1 MNLSALFIE
10 IFVIIVLVFINGI
23 FAMSEIAL
31 ISARKFRLRELT
43 DRGKRGA
50 RYALLLCKDPTRFL
64 STVQIGIS
72 LMGILSGVYGGA
84 IVAKYLERLLETIP
98 MLAPHARTLSLSI
111 VVLVITFL
119 FLVVGEIIPK
129 RLAMLHPES
138 ISSFFA
144 IPMYFLSR
152 IAAPAVYIISMTSN
166 GILRLFGIKKHH
178 DEEAM
183 SEEEI
188 KQLFRQGARTGVFHP
203 SEINLVERVLKLDD
217 RPVGSLMTPI
227 KDAAWFEE
235 NEPFRQCMEKVRD
248 TAHSCFPVARKSLDN
263 IIGVAWVK
271 DLLAASC
278 QTNPVLKDIVK
289 PAVYAPA
296 HLNSLQILDRFQDTR
311 THMILIVNNS
321 ETVEGLI
328 TINDILQAIIG
339 ELPYPTWFEE
349 PGIIRRDDGSLLL
362 DGHLSVRKVKKALK
376 IPKMPEKEK
385 GRYKNLAEL
394 VKGHLDHI
402 PISGESFS
410 WEGYR
415 FEVVDMDGPHVD
427 KVLAMA
433 EADAREEDKE
443 SSPES
448 NNEP

>member
-1 MNLSALFIE
+1 MNLSALVIE
-10 IFVIIVLVFINGI
+10 IFVIIVLVFINGM

-31 ISARKFRLRELT
+31 ISARKFRLHQMT
-43 DRGKRGA
+43 DTGKRGA
-50 RYALLLCKDPTRFL
+50 RYALQLCKDPTRFL

-84 IVAKYLERLLETIP
+84 IVARYLETLLETIP
-98 MLAPHARTLSLSI
+98 MLAPHARPLSLSI
-111 VVLVITFL
+111 VVIVITFL

-129 RLAMLHPES
+129 RLAMLYPER

-152 IAAPAVYIISMTSN
+152 IAAPGVYFISTASN

-178 DEEAM
+178 DEETM
-183 SEEEI
+183 SEDEI

-217 RPVGSLMTPI
+217 RTVGSLMTPI

-278 QTNPVLKDIVK
+278 QTSPALKDIIK

-339 ELPYPTWFEE
+339 ELPYPAWFEE

-376 IPKMPEKEK
+376 IPKMPGKEK
-385 GRYKNLAEL
+385 GRYNNLAEL
-394 VKGHLDHI
+394 VKGQLEHI

-427 KVLAMA
+427 KVLATA
-433 EADAREEDKE
+433 EADKREKNEKG
-443 SSPES
+443 SPDQ